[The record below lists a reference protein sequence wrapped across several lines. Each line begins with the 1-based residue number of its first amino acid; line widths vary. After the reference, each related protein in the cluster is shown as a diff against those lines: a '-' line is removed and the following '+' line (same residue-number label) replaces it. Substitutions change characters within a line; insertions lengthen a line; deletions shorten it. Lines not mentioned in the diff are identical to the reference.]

1 MEHWMAEK
9 LRINFV
15 MPAAANVTG
24 GPLAILEYAN
34 RLAARG
40 HQVSVT
46 TYPNSMWPGDNPYP
60 WFKLNAEIRYFRDRD
75 TPDVVVDRTLG
86 RLPPVQQHA
95 IANMLFESMLWPR
108 LIDAM
113 PECDL
118 NIATLWTTAY
128 PVYFSRKGKP
138 VYFMQH
144 NEEIFYPMQ
153 SETMMSRLWSRMS
166 YALPIYKVA
175 NSSWL
180 QRQIQ
185 ERHGQSIPFSNNGI
199 ELKDF
204 NPGPKRSD
212 LDGIVRVVTY
222 SRPDL
227 WKGFPDA
234 VAAMQRVMEQCGN
247 LVEWHVFGYQHPEL
261 PEQNQY
267 APYIYHP
274 KLPFSE
280 LAQLYASSDIALC
293 PSWYESFPLPALE
306 AMASGTSVVTT
317 AFGTEDYAFHE
328 QNALVVGSRDIEAMA
343 ASILRLVADPAL
355 RHRLAEAGRRTAEG
369 FNWDKAVDDREQILL
384 NIHRSQPGYDVER
397 SAMLGLFDAHGIS
410 FERAPR
416 DTIGEASGIY
426 WDDSALYLLHGGVR
440 RHVTEAPLVP
450 ELVRRGFTY
459 LETDPLELAR
469 TPLGTPVRTVADLPA
484 TAGQSGHQ
492 K

>member
-1 MEHWMAEK
+1 LAEK

-15 MPAAANVTG
+15 MPATPSVTG
-24 GPLAILEYAN
+24 GQLAILEYAN

-46 TYPNSMWPGDNPYP
+46 TYSNSMWSDDDPYP
-60 WFKLNAEIRYFRDRD
+60 WFKLSAEIRWFRVRE
-75 TPDVVVDRTLG
+75 TPDAKVDGVLRP
-86 RLPPVQQHA
+86 LPPVHQHA
-95 IANMLFESMLWPR
+95 VGSVLFDAQLWPR
-108 LIDAM
+108 LIEAM

-118 NIATLWTTAY
+118 NIATLWSTAF

-153 SETMMSRLWSRMS
+153 PEAMMARLSSRMS

-180 QRQIQ
+180 QRQIH

-204 NPGPKRSD
+204 NPGQKRSD
-212 LDGIVRVVTY
+212 LDGIFRVVTY
-222 SRPDL
+222 SRPDQ

-234 VAAMQRVMEQCGN
+234 VAAMQRVMERCGN
-247 LVEWHVFGYQHPEL
+247 LVEWHVFGYLHPDL
-261 PEQNQY
+261 PEQNPY

-328 QNALVVGSRDIEAMA
+328 QNALVVGSRDVDGMA
-343 ASILRLVADPAL
+343 ASILRLVRDTAL
-355 RHRLAEAGRRTAEG
+355 RQRLAEAGRRTAEG
-369 FNWDKAVDDREQILL
+369 FNWDKAVVDRERILL
-384 NIHRSQPGYDVER
+384 AIHRGEPGYDIEC
-397 SAMLGLFDAHGIS
+397 SAMLGLFDAQGVS
-410 FERAPR
+410 FERAPLGTVG
-416 DTIGEASGIY
+416 DASGIY
-426 WDDSALYLLHGGVR
+426 WDGGALYLLHGGVR
-440 RHVTEAPLVP
+440 RHITEAALVP
-450 ELVRRGFTY
+450 ELVRRGFIY
-459 LETDPLELAR
+459 LETDPLDLAR
-469 TPLGTPVRTVADLPA
+469 TPVGAPVRTAADLPPA
-484 TAGQSGHQ
+484 SRYAGRPQ
-492 K
+492 